1 MDIYGTAEL
10 NRVVNELVKPVPQ
23 FFLDTFFREQVV
35 SEKEEIYFDLTTN
48 NKPRITPFVHPLHQG
63 KLVED
68 NGYSTESF
76 KPAYLKDLRVLNPL
90 KALKRRAGEAFNGSM
105 TMEQRARMVLMDQL
119 QDQNDMWARRL
130 EVMAVEAILSGKQ
143 TVIGDGI
150 NAVVDFQR
158 DTELTIVLTST
169 AKWDDAGNT
178 SQSNQLE
185 EWSQLL
191 LEKCGSGRGVVVMDT
206 KAWRLFK
213 RDAKFDKILD
223 KSNRLSDSSLL
234 DMAARFAE
242 EGASYKGNF
251 GDFQIWVYSG
261 EYTNDQ
267 GVTTKYLPDNTV
279 LMVGNVEGVRHFGS
293 ILDLDS
299 LRAQPKF
306 VKSWVTNDPSARHT
320 LLQSA
325 PLLVP
330 YRKNAVVRVTVA

>member
-10 NRVVNELVKPVPQ
+10 NRVVNEYIKPVPQ
-23 FFLDTFFREQVV
+23 FFLDTFFPEQIV

-48 NKPRITPFVHPLHQG
+48 NKPRITPFVSPLHEG

-68 NGYSTESF
+68 KGYSTESF
-76 KPAYLKDLRVLNPL
+76 KPAYLKDKRVLVPT
-90 KALKRRAGEAFNGSM
+90 KAIKRRAGEAFNGNM
-105 TMEQRARMVLMDQL
+105 TMEQRARMILMEQL
-119 QDQNDMWARRL
+119 QDQTDMWARRL
-130 EVMAVEAILSGKQ
+130 EVMATEAIIYGRQ
-143 TVIGDGI
+143 TVIGDGV

-158 DTELTIVLTST
+158 DTDLSFALTST

-178 SQSNQLE
+178 TQSNQLE

-191 LEKCGSGRGVVVMDT
+191 LEKSGSGRGVIVMDT
-206 KAWRLFK
+206 KAWKLFK

-223 KSNRLSDSSLL
+223 KSNRLSDSSLV
-234 DMAARFAE
+234 DMADRFAE

-251 GDFQIWVYSG
+251 GDFQLWVYSG
-261 EYTNDQ
+261 EYTNDA
-267 GVTTKYLPDNTV
+267 GVTTKFMPNNTV
-279 LMVGNVEGVRHFGS
+279 LLIGNVEGVRHFGS

-299 LRAQPKF
+299 LRAVPRF
-306 VKSWVTNDPSARHT
+306 VKSWQNPDPSARFT

-325 PLLVP
+325 PLIVP